1 MQVLLDFFKRMVKDI
16 ERAQS
21 YRRAVSELE
30 SLTDKQ
36 LKDMG
41 VHRCDIHRV
50 VLGNISCN

>member
-30 SLTDKQ
+30 SLTDNQ

-41 VHRCDIHRV
+41 VHRCDIHTV
-50 VLGNISCN
+50 VAQNVACN

>member
-30 SLTDKQ
+30 SLTDNQ

-50 VLGNISCN
+50 VAQNVAL